1 MVNFAHQLFSTKMG
15 REGRF
20 DIADGGGGRGGSGK
34 VDLFKNVAIVAL
46 VIVVVALAVKVAMTP
61 G

>member
-1 MVNFAHQLFSTKMG
+1 MG